1 MTFTIQEIYR
11 VVCIDN
17 YNYKSAETHWTTD
30 KQACEEYIENSYY
43 KHLLYIEKATL
54 CSTAVRCN

>member
-30 KQACEEYIENSYY
+30 KEVCEQYIIT
-43 KHLLYIEKATL
+43 K
-54 CSTAVRCN
+54 

>member
-17 YNYKSAETHWTTD
+17 YDYKYAETHWTTD
-30 KQACEEYIENSYY
+30 KEACEQYIENSYY
-43 KHLLYIEKATL
+43 KDLLYIERAIL
-54 CSTAVRCN
+54 CDTAVRCH